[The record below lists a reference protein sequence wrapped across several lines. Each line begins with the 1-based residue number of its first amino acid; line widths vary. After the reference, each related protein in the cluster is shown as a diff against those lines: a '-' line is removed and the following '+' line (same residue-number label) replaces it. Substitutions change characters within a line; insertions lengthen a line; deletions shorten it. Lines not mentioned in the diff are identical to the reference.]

1 MQQEHCSAEIIEV
14 IIEET
19 NEINVKWN
27 HLQPFM
33 TEIVKHNQNAQN
45 ESKYLDNVGKF
56 QLFCLIRSRDWQRIN

>member
-1 MQQEHCSAEIIEV
+1 M

-45 ESKYLDNVGKF
+45 ESKYLDNVGKSKIF
-56 QLFCLIRSRDWQRIN
+56 ES